1 MNTLTFCV
9 LAAVSLTYAMSQG
22 VPGGASQIG
31 TDDVEVQAAADFAIR
46 ELGSEYSLV
55 ELTKASRQVVAGS
68 KHILEANVRR
78 DMADGSKKFYT
89 CTLETVTAEWKGYK
103 ELTKMCCD
111 LTQITPASP
120 VVSRK

>member
-1 MNTLTFCV
+1 MNTVTYCA
-9 LAAVSLTYAMSQG
+9 LAAVCLTYATTQG
-22 VPGGASQIG
+22 VPGGASPIG
-31 TDDVEVQAAADFAIR
+31 TDDVEVQAAAAFAIG
-46 ELGSEYSLV
+46 ELGSEYFLV
-55 ELTKASRQVVAGS
+55 KLTKASRQ
-68 KHILEANVRR
+68 
-78 DMADGSKKFYT
+78 SKKFYT